1 METRIIE
8 LSVILNT
15 KQFNILNTD
24 MDVLVNWDMD
34 IKKTEKEAKIF
45 YSVVYMKGS
54 FCIHSESELYERK
67 STYKFKTDNTWSYST
82 VPPNFTDVVYPSSAV
97 VNFDNKTINIKF

>member
-8 LSVILNT
+8 LSVILNS

-24 MDVLVNWDMD
+24 MDVKVNWDMD
-34 IKKTEKEAKIF
+34 IKKTEKEARVS
-45 YSVVYMKGS
+45 YSIIAMIGS
-54 FCIHSESELYERK
+54 FCIHSESELYQKK
-67 STYKFKTDNTWSYST
+67 STYKFKTDSTWSYST

-97 VNFDNKTINIKF
+97 VNFDNKTVNIKF

>member
-24 MDVLVNWDMD
+24 MDILVNWDID
-34 IKKTEKEAKIF
+34 IKKTEKEAKIS
-45 YSVVYMKGS
+45 YSIISMRGT
-54 FCIHSESELYERK
+54 FGIHSESELYDRK
-67 STYKFKTDNTWSYST
+67 STYKFKTDSSWSYST
-82 VPPNFTDVVYPSSAV
+82 IPPNFTDVVYPSSAV
-97 VNFDNKTINIKF
+97 LNFDNKTVNIKF